1 MDETRM
7 SEMTLALNGLEVDCI
22 IGELPGERV
31 REQRLV
37 VDAVLKVDGAVAATD
52 SLADAADYAAL
63 GGKIRS
69 RLAEARCR
77 MSERAAFIAAEVCM
91 EDPRVLAA
99 EVKVTK
105 TGAVEGLRSASATA
119 RLVRERREAGD

>member
-1 MDETRM
+1 MILRLD
-7 SEMTLALNGLEVDCI
+7 GLEVDCV
-22 IGELPGERV
+22 IGERSDERNRV
-31 REQRLV
+31 QRLR
-37 VDAVLKVDGAVAATD
+37 VDVELEVDGHAAETD
-52 SLADAADYAAL
+52 DLADAADYAAL

-77 MSERAAFIAAEVCM
+77 MIERAAFIAAEVCM